1 MPSEPPLEGA
11 LNSSPAW
18 RSTLFEQTPIF
29 DKIYSKGEI
38 ADFWE
43 KYTSF
48 CPGSASLTSELNLR
62 LLFNTGSGLFKGGN
76 CEIDQLISWSL
87 HNPYSWQCFW
97 PGGQGLA
104 RYILDNPKVVCG
116 KRVLEVGSGC
126 GAVSIACALTGAAE
140 VVAND
145 IDPVAI
151 VATELNAFLNG
162 VYEKIQVTSEN
173 LLLRYT
179 SQSKIEEA
187 FSTPSSSPSSV
198 SSPLCNL
205 GVANL
210 VEVSSANQTAPT
222 SSSTSRVT
230 SSTSSSRR
238 WDVVLLGDMQ
248 YNDDLA
254 NRVRRWISALKAEG
268 VEVLFGDPGRSTV
281 DEGFLDSESVVR
293 VADFRLP
300 LISKR
305 SHVNPDETTVW
316 RVVSEGEKLESIGA
330 EVDK

>member
-1 MPSEPPLEGA
+1 MPSEWAISGA
-11 LNSSPAW
+11 LSSNPDW
-18 RSTLFEQTPIF
+18 RSTEFAATPIF
-29 DKIYSKGEI
+29 EKIYSKGEI

-48 CPGSASLTSELNLR
+48 CPGSASLTTELTLR
-62 LLFNTGSGLFKGGN
+62 LVFNTGNGLFKGDN
-76 CEIDQLISWSL
+76 CAEDPLISWSL

-104 RYILDNPKVVCG
+104 RYILDNPQVVTG

-126 GAVSIACALTGAAE
+126 GAVSIASALSGAAE

-162 VYEKIQVTSEN
+162 VHNNIQVTAEN
-173 LLLRYT
+173 LLVQYT
-179 SQSKIEEA
+179 SDLGEA
-187 FSTPSSSPSSV
+187 LSSSSSSSSLSSSFDLGVNNLVEIASAKATGALSPRFASFSSSSSFSSPS
-198 SSPLCNL
+198 
-205 GVANL
+205 
-210 VEVSSANQTAPT
+210 T
-222 SSSTSRVT
+222 
-230 SSTSSSRR
+230 SRR

-248 YNDDLA
+248 YNEDLA
-254 NRVRRWISALKAEG
+254 RRVRRWITSLRAEG
-268 VEVLFGDPGRSTV
+268 VDVLFGDPGRATV
-281 DEGFLDSESVVR
+281 DEGFLDSDSVVS
-293 VADFRLP
+293 VAEFRLP

-316 RVVSEGEKLESIGA
+316 RVL
-330 EVDK
+330 